1 MGVAYRGNIPLED
14 IAVAFDIN
22 PTKSSTEGLNPG
34 FSVTETVTL
43 TGDISES
50 EIVRLQRAAHFCP
63 VGQALTKGSMVI
75 QDVLMWSNGE
85 TEVIP
90 ITNNLPKLA
99 GPKLPLLAAGTV
111 HGSYLKNTKEY
122 DDAGNMIHEGE
133 SKVYVQYDTTARS
146 YRWTYQAGHS
156 SEGWVPPP
164 FPFSLGAWAA
174 STVSTLNKLISYEI
188 PGLQV
193 ELSALNRGNSGQSQG
208 DAASGIIRNR
218 QVLRKI
224 RIDGAPNPTISQD
237 IQNALQYDPITIAYK
252 HGGIPVDNNIVIELK
267 KPGN

>member
-1 MGVAYRGNIPLED
+1 MEN
-14 IAVAFDIN
+14 
-22 PTKSSTEGLNPG
+22 STESVGPG
-34 FSVTETVTL
+34 FSVDETVTL

-50 EIVRLQRAAHFCP
+50 EIIRLQRAAHFCP

-90 ITNNLPKLA
+90 ITTDIPKL
-99 GPKLPLLAAGTV
+99 GGFQLPLLAPGTV
-111 HGSYLKNTKEY
+111 HGSYLNNTKEY
-122 DDAGNMIHEGE
+122 DNAGNMIHEGE
-133 SKVYVQYDTTARS
+133 SKVYVQYDTPTRP

-156 SEGWVPPP
+156 SDGWVPPP

-174 STVSTLNKLISYEI
+174 STVSTLNRLISYEI
-188 PGLQV
+188 SGLQV
-193 ELSALNRGNSGQSQG
+193 ELSALSRGNSGQSQG

-218 QVLRKI
+218 EVLRKVK
-224 RIDGAPNPTISQD
+224 IDGKPNPIISQD

-252 HGGIPVDNNIVIELK
+252 HGGIRVDNNIAIELK
-267 KPGN
+267 NA